1 VENAP
6 RLDSGRRF
14 KRDVFTSPQPC
25 ADDRRQ
31 HWNSEHENATHQ
43 LNRRAG
49 PMKIQQGPQK
59 MTAGTVLAMQLLA
72 DAGKIRV
79 QKAPDGTPIVNQED
93 YETWLSKLT
102 AAPR

>member
-1 VENAP
+1 MPLVWTWTGASSETCSPVRNRAP
-6 RLDSGRRF
+6 TIVASTGNLNM
-14 KRDVFTSPQPC
+14 K
-25 ADDRRQ
+25 
-31 HWNSEHENATHQ
+31 NATHQ

-49 PMKIQQGPQK
+49 LMKIQQRPQK